1 MVQFGYG
8 HPRLSVT
15 GLRRRGGASF
25 HPNPGCLI
33 LEPTLL
39 ANFCIFAFL
48 YENSGHEEGMESIV
62 RKMGK
67 LSTLH
72 NPDLGQ
78 LSSHNKKYN
87 VLTCDSLLALGLTLR
102 ARILHLK
109 AGSHSQIH

>member
-1 MVQFGYG
+1 MTVFWFSVGIELRYG
-8 HPRLSVT
+8 RPRLSVT
-15 GLRRRGGASF
+15 GLKRRGGASF
-25 HPNPGCLI
+25 HPDPGCLN

-78 LSSHNKKYN
+78 LSS
-87 VLTCDSLLALGLTLR
+87 T
-102 ARILHLK
+102 
-109 AGSHSQIH
+109 